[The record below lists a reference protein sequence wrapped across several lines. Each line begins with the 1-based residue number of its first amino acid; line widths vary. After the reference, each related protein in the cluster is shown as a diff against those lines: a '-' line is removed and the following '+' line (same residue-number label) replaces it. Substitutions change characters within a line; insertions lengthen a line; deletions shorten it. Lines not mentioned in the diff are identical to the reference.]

1 MLHRGVDRI
10 VRRNM
15 THISRTLIIR
25 IMLVAAVFVGGVSE
39 SAHAA
44 SITYL
49 ESSAGNPISE
59 IRAAEK
65 GFLQAQ
71 QTEQTVAESD
81 LPSAL
86 SAIPR
91 AILNIGACLC
101 TGYRELLEVVTPVST
116 SGRAPVAP
124 AAPIPPALFLFM
136 AGLATVAGV
145 ARRVAVAG
153 HPFVPQMGSVSTSPQ
168 ASCPLVLVSNNV
180 RFAQDVTAQLARY
193 GMTTQVAVS
202 LGEVEVLAAAQAP
215 ALVMLDRRQ
224 TGWRRLRQ
232 TAPFT
237 RVPMMI
243 LAPAGYGWTEEA
255 CLDDLDQ
262 GADSTHLC
270 EDGMRLL
277 VAKVRALV
285 RRSAW
290 LEQAQTVIR
299 GGQVELDI
307 DRVEVRVAGQAHHLP
322 PVQFKLL
329 KSLMESPGRVFRRQQ
344 LLDHIWGEG
353 YAVEG
358 HTLDVHI
365 CWLRR
370 LLARDSS
377 SRQAITTIRG
387 VGVKFVIDSAADK
400 SARVCASRLK
410 QPSSS
415 RSSRFRR
422 RVRRHL
428 RVVQPTAI
436 RAAG

>member
-1 MLHRGVDRI
+1 MLG
-10 VRRNM
+10 
-15 THISRTLIIR
+15 
-25 IMLVAAVFVGGVSE
+25 AAMFIGGISE
-39 SAHAA
+39 SSYAA
-44 SITYL
+44 SIAYL
-49 ESSAGNPISE
+49 ESSPGEPNSE
-59 IRAAEK
+59 IRAAET
-65 GFLQAQ
+65 GFLQSRQA
-71 QTEQTVAESD
+71 EQAAIEPVQ
-81 LPSAL
+81 PNAL

-91 AILNIGACLC
+91 AILNMGACLC
-101 TGYRELLEVVTPVST
+101 AGYRELLEAMGPVST

-124 AAPIPPALFLFM
+124 AAPVPPALFLFM

-153 HPFVPQMGSVSTSPQ
+153 HPIASTRGSAVTLPHV
-168 ASCPLVLVSNNV
+168 SCPLVLVSNDV
-180 RFAQDVTAQLARY
+180 RFAQDLSVRLARY
-193 GMTTQVAVS
+193 GMTTQIAVS
-202 LGEVEVLAAAQAP
+202 LGEAHVLAVAQTP
-215 ALVMLDRRQ
+215 ALVMIDRRQ
-224 TGWRRLRQ
+224 TGWRKLRQ

-237 RVPMMI
+237 RIPIMT
-243 LAPAGYGWTEEA
+243 LAPSGYGWTEEA
-255 CLDDLDQ
+255 CLDDLEH

-270 EDGMRLL
+270 EDGARLL

-285 RRSAW
+285 RRSTW
-290 LEQAQTVIR
+290 LEQAPTVIR

-329 KSLMESPGRVFRRQQ
+329 KYLMESPGRVFRRQE

-370 LLARDSS
+370 LLAHDPSS
-377 SRQAITTIRG
+377 CQAITTIRG
-387 VGVKFVIDSAADK
+387 VGVKFVIDSAVDK
-400 SARVCASRLK
+400 SARVCASRLR
-410 QPSSS
+410 QPPAS
-415 RSSRFRR
+415 RSSRSRR

-428 RVVQPTAI
+428 RVIQPMAM

>member
-1 MLHRGVDRI
+1 
-10 VRRNM
+10 M
-15 THISRTLIIR
+15 THISRTLIVG
-25 IMLVAAVFVGGVSE
+25 IMLIAAALVGGIGG

-44 SITYL
+44 SIAYL
-49 ESSAGNPISE
+49 ESSAAETNSE
-59 IRAAEK
+59 IRTAEK
-65 GFLQAQ
+65 GFVQAQ
-71 QTEQTVAESD
+71 QAEQTAAKSG

-91 AILNIGACLC
+91 AILNMGACLC
-101 TGYRELLEVVTPVST
+101 AGYRELLEAVTPVST

-124 AAPIPPALFLFM
+124 AAPVPPALFLFM

-153 HPFVPQMGSVSTSPQ
+153 HPFTPTRGSAVTLPLV
-168 ASCPLVLVSNNV
+168 SCPLVLVSNDV
-180 RFAQDVTAQLARY
+180 RFAQDLSVRLARY
-193 GMTTQVAVS
+193 GMTTQIAVS
-202 LGEVEVLAAAQAP
+202 LGEAHVLAVAQTP
-215 ALVMLDRRQ
+215 ALVLIDRRQ
-224 TGWRRLRQ
+224 TGWRSLRQ

-237 RVPMMI
+237 RIPIMT

-255 CLDDLDQ
+255 CLDDLDH
-262 GADSTHLC
+262 GADSSHLC
-270 EDGMRLL
+270 EDGARLL

-290 LEQAQTVIR
+290 LEQVPTVIR
-299 GGQVELDI
+299 GGQVELDL

-329 KSLMESPGRVFRRQQ
+329 KRLMESPGRVFRRQE

-370 LLARDSS
+370 LLAHDPS

-387 VGVKFVIDSAADK
+387 VGVKFVIDSAVDK

-410 QPSSS
+410 QPPSS
-415 RSSRFRR
+415 RSSRSRR

-428 RVVQPTAI
+428 RALQPMAM
-436 RAAG
+436 

>member
-1 MLHRGVDRI
+1 
-10 VRRNM
+10 M
-15 THISRTLIIR
+15 THSSSALIGRVI
-25 IMLVAAVFVGGVSE
+25 LVVAAFVGGVSE

-44 SITYL
+44 SIAYL
-49 ESSAGNPISE
+49 ESSAAEPNSE
-59 IRAAEK
+59 IRVAEK
-65 GFLQAQ
+65 RFMQAQ
-71 QTEQTVAESD
+71 QTDAEAAQ
-81 LPSAL
+81 PNAL

-91 AILNIGACLC
+91 AILNMGACLC
-101 TGYRELLEVVTPVST
+101 AGYRELLETLSPVST

-124 AAPIPPALFLFM
+124 AAPVPPTLFLFM

-145 ARRVAVAG
+145 ARRVVIAG
-153 HPFVPQMGSVSTSPQ
+153 RPFAPKMGSITTLPQ
-168 ASCPLVLVSNNV
+168 VSCPLVLVSNDV

-193 GMTTQVAVS
+193 GMTTQIAVS
-202 LGEVEVLAAAQAP
+202 LGEAHNLAATQAP
-215 ALVMLDRRQ
+215 ALVMIDRRQ

-237 RVPMMI
+237 KVPLMT

-255 CLDDLDQ
+255 CLDDLEH

-270 EDGMRLL
+270 EEGTRLL
-277 VAKVRALV
+277 VAKVRALI

-290 LEQAQTVIR
+290 LEQAPTVIR
-299 GGQVELDI
+299 GGLLELDI

-329 KSLMESPGRVFRRQQ
+329 KHLMESPGRVFRRQE

-358 HTLDVHI
+358 HTLDVHL

-370 LLARDSS
+370 LLAHDPS

-387 VGVKFVIDSAADK
+387 VGVKFMIDPAADMI
-400 SARVCASRLK
+400 AHVCVSRLK
-410 QPSSS
+410 RPTPS
-415 RSSRFRR
+415 RSSRSRR

-428 RVVQPTAI
+428 RVVQPMAM
-436 RAAG
+436 RVAG